1 MAAGTQQVRRKEQL
15 FRSSRV
21 QSGQNYLSVI
31 LLHGRTVV
39 TGGGGVE
46 GQETPRTRS
55 LPLCVPLSSP
65 VILGDSNGTHPTG
78 PCSDERAHTRVESA
92 WHGTAS

>member
-46 GQETPRTRS
+46 GAGNTADSVTS
-55 LPLCVPLSSP
+55 PLCASVL
-65 VILGDSNGTHPTG
+65 TG
-78 PCSDERAHTRVESA
+78 NPGRQ
-92 WHGTAS
+92 